1 MAAQCGPNGACEPS
15 TDNFPRAVRWG
26 VVGWKGF
33 AFGHSAPEQIGQ
45 YGDVVLTRR
54 YMMNPGVQR
63 KSLGVMPGE
72 WMVLSGS
79 MLPIWQQTKT
89 PGNMAGG
96 QRAGAQA
103 HDGALTPWDAQEA
116 TAAVVQAQ
124 IAQSSSAYAFLNA
137 LSEANIRP
145 A

>member
-1 MAAQCGPNGACEPS
+1 MGAQCGPAGACEPS
-15 TDNFPRAVRWG
+15 TNDFTRATRWG
-26 VVGWKGF
+26 PVGWKGF

-54 YMMNPGVQR
+54 YMLQPGVQR
-63 KSLGVMPGE
+63 RSLGIVPGQ

-89 PGNMAGG
+89 PGNIAGA

-116 TAAVVQAQ
+116 TAAVIHAQ
-124 IAQSSSAYAFLNA
+124 VAQSAGAYAFLNA
-137 LSEANIRP
+137 LSEANMRP

>member
-1 MAAQCGPNGACEPS
+1 MGAQCGPAGYCEPS
-15 TDNFPRAVRWG
+15 STNFVKATRFGAFH
-26 VVGWKGF
+26 WKGLG
-33 AFGHSAPEQIGQ
+33 AQAPWQQIGA

-54 YMMNPGVQR
+54 YMMNPGVQLR
-63 KSLGVMPGE
+63 SLGVVPGD

-124 IAQSSSAYAFLNA
+124 VAQSSGAYAFLNA
-137 LSEANIRP
+137 LSEANMRP